1 MDDAAKTVPV
11 NATLFLLLSKA
22 KKEKGIKQVFFFF
35 DISNHEQLC

>member
-22 KKEKGIKQVFFFF
+22 KKEKGIKQVFFF